1 MNSFSKIKR
10 LDFISRSPI
19 VYHFG
24 ESLAGLSTIRSY
36 RVESGFIRKIK
47 EKVDQN
53 NQVFYPHMI
62 VELWMRLR
70 LEIIG
75 NLMVLF
81 ASIFAI
87 IAKGSISS
95 GVAGLSISSA
105 STVLFEILSKN
116 YFYFKYFHKV

>member
-24 ESLAGLSTIRSY
+24 ESIAGLSTIRSY
-36 RVESGFIRKIK
+36 RAEAGFIQKIK

-62 VELWMRLR
+62 AELWMRIR
-70 LEIIG
+70 LEMMG

-87 IAKGSISS
+87 IAKESISS

-105 STVLFEILSKN
+105 STVSVSIF
-116 YFYFKYFHKV
+116 